1 MKIELDEMEVLHKVG
16 EFLEKE
22 FPQLC
27 VEESF
32 TSELTEAIFS
42 QIKEAA
48 EELNEEPASS

>member
-42 QIKEAA
+42 KIKEAA